1 MTPQKHNPS
10 VTDHSSTEAGPR
22 AIIIAGPNGAGKT
35 TFAREFLPVEARCPA
50 FVNADLIAAGLSP
63 FAPEAAALKAGRI
76 MLAEID
82 DHVTHR
88 RSFALETTLSGRIYA
103 TKIRHWRNLGYRV
116 ILIFLQLPSADMAIE
131 RVRLRVSQGGHNI
144 PDEVVRRRFDAGPF
158 HLTHTYQP
166 IVDAWFLYE
175 NQHRQPLLLD
185 QGPAPT
191 DDLAQA
197 VLAALS
203 GAGLRAAEDA
213 RRANTHMVITVE
225 GKVQHISPE
234 EYVSLRQ
241 APQKAPA

>member
-1 MTPQKHNPS
+1 MTPQRHNPS
-10 VTDHSSTEAGPR
+10 VTDHSTTEAGPR

-116 ILIFLQLPSADMAIE
+116 ILFFLQLPSADMAIE

-158 HLTHTYQP
+158 HLNHTYQP

-185 QGPAPT
+185 QGLAPT

-197 VLAALS
+197 ALS
-203 GAGLRAAEDA
+203 ALARAGLRAAEDA
-213 RRANTHMVITVE
+213 RKANTHMVITVE
-225 GKVQHISPE
+225 GKVQHVSPV
-234 EYVSLRQ
+234 EYVRLRQ
-241 APQKAPA
+241 ALQKAPA